1 MTMNWPGRRDAGSGV
16 HITGSGNQVN
26 TGRVGGDQ
34 RQVQVTGGDAEAGRQ
49 RAVVQARLAELAAA
63 LDEHESELSNPSLA
77 RRTTARINEELTG
90 TEPDRRR
97 LTENLEDLNLAVGS
111 VASVVTVVQALATAV
126 AALHG

>member
-1 MTMNWPGRRDAGSGV
+1 MTMNWPGRRDSGGGV

-34 RQVQVTGGDAEAGRQ
+34 RQVQASGGSTEAARQ
-49 RAVVQARLAELAAA
+49 LAVVQAKLAELTAA
-63 LDEHESELSNPSLA
+63 LDEHEAELSNPALA
-77 RRTTARINEELTG
+77 RRTTARISEELAG
-90 TEPDRRR
+90 AEPDRRR